1 MYVHTDAIRHVD
13 SRRSCGVGQAVF
25 VNGTRRVEA
34 VFAETQVQICVAD
47 VEKREMVQMSL
58 NESAGNGKVK
68 GKVSRVVCN
77 CNCAHTRQAA

>member
-47 VEKREMVQMSL
+47 VEKREMVQF
-58 NESAGNGKVK
+58 AIVI
-68 GKVSRVVCN
+68 V
-77 CNCAHTRQAA
+77 HTRDKQPELELQKSSPSPGVQVSARA